1 MFTRRLLRSLFYAIL
16 LFGTSL
22 IGLGLVFAYNHTG
35 TWRLSS
41 ADVLREHHGVERLS
55 SAGILREHHEVE
67 RLSSADVLREH
78 HGGVDVV
85 RRHSLN
91 LTRRN
96 EPSLTYATNLTVT
109 RKENHFDMKNIQK
122 IRNITQKY
130 FDPKRHVIYFSDYDV
145 LMKKCQPQLFTLLK
159 DRSSRSPCNIVRT
172 PIKHYRTCAVVGNSG
187 ILLHSSCGA
196 EIDAHEFV
204 IRSNLPPVSPYRTDV
219 GSRTDLTTVNEKCL
233 SQVNRDLQ
241 SKNAT
246 LKKAMLDRLGETPG
260 MILSYTLYFIRSKAT
275 KKMKSIDKVIRKN
288 NITAVVAFPQK
299 SFLRSKGVY
308 KELVGEE
315 WSFASTGLNT
325 FALASTFCDRISM
338 YGFYP
343 MSTYQNKPVSYHYY
357 DQRVPSTRHE
367 FDNEYKLLR
376 DFHNQGVIRHV
387 VGKCNIG

>member
-1 MFTRRLLRSLFYAIL
+1 MFSRRILRSLFYAIL
-16 LFGTSL
+16 LFGISL

-35 TWRLSS
+35 TWRLDSL
-41 ADVLREHHGVERLS
+41 AVLREHHGVEV
-55 SAGILREHHEVE
+55 I
-67 RLSSADVLREH
+67 
-78 HGGVDVV
+78 

-91 LTRRN
+91 LTR
-96 EPSLTYATNLTVT
+96 PKLSLTYDTNQTVT
-109 RKENHFDMKNIQK
+109 GKEEHFNMTNILR
-122 IRNITQKY
+122 IRNVTQKY

-145 LMKKCQPQLFTLLK
+145 LMRKCQPQLFTLLK
-159 DRSSRSPCNIVRT
+159 DRSSRIPCNIVRT
-172 PIKHYRTCAVVGNSG
+172 PIKHYRTCAVVGNGG

-204 IRSNLPPVSPYRTDV
+204 IRSNLPPVHDYRRDV

-233 SQVNRDLQ
+233 SQVSRDLQ

-288 NITAVVAFPQK
+288 NITAVAAFPHK

-308 KELVGEE
+308 QELVGEE
-315 WSFASTGLNT
+315 WSYASTGLNT

-343 MSTYQNKPVSYHYY
+343 ASSYQDKPVPYHYY
-357 DQRVPSTRHE
+357 DKRIPSSRHE
-367 FDNEYKLLR
+367 FDHEYKLLR
-376 DFHNQGVIRHV
+376 NYHSQGIIRHV
-387 VGKCNIG
+387 VGKCSID